1 MITICT
7 LEEMYPAMKNATD
20 DEVPILRDGIKM
32 ISESAMTMPLMELEY
47 ALNDSALEV
56 VRKYAGVS

>member
-20 DEVPILRDGIKM
+20 DEVPVLRDGMKM
-32 ISESAMTMPLMELEY
+32 ISESAMTIPLMELEY
-47 ALNDSALEV
+47 ALNDSALDI
-56 VRKYAGVS
+56 VRRYTDV

>member
-20 DEVPILRDGIKM
+20 DEVPVLRDGMKM
-32 ISESAMTMPLMELEY
+32 ISESAMTIPLMELEY
-47 ALNDSALEV
+47 ALNDSALDI
-56 VRKYAGVS
+56 VRRYTDVS